1 MAHGRSEN
9 GLSNNGTILR
19 TNVLLRVTNY
29 RMLRKAQPTRKHM
42 MLVMLG
48 DVTIVRTIYRA
59 NTCNFL
65 ENPSQMAKR
74 DLSMIQTTIH
84 KSPKTVLDKYKIV
97 EQTGLRTSYLQ
108 NWFRHIRYSRSFP
121 LSSTKQSSAQSSHT
135 RTHIP
140 PSLFQ
145 TDDLH
150 RWRRTHST
158 HSDWSHLMRYV
169 YLFGDALQVC
179 CFVHCHLLSFFQH

>member
-1 MAHGRSEN
+1 
-9 GLSNNGTILR
+9 
-19 TNVLLRVTNY
+19 
-29 RMLRKAQPTRKHM
+29 MLRKAQPTRKHM

-108 NWFRHIRYSRSFP
+108 N
-121 LSSTKQSSAQSSHT
+121 
-135 RTHIP
+135 
-140 PSLFQ
+140 
-145 TDDLH
+145 
-150 RWRRTHST
+150 
-158 HSDWSHLMRYV
+158 
-169 YLFGDALQVC
+169 
-179 CFVHCHLLSFFQH
+179 